1 MAKKLNIPK
10 EAIIVCDSA
19 VPDNIKLLR
28 SHGWEYA
35 YGIDKPKGSVMAG
48 ISLLQST
55 NVFYTDCSA
64 GIEHEHQTYQYRADR
79 MGVVDDEVLKEN
91 DDLIDPIRYLRRHYE
106 KA

>member
-1 MAKKLNIPK
+1 
-10 EAIIVCDSA
+10 
-19 VPDNIKLLR
+19 VPDNIRLLR
-28 SHGWEYA
+28 NHGWEYA

-55 NVFYTDCSA
+55 NVFYTDCSS

-106 KA
+106 KN